1 MKKKYLKTFFSL
13 KSNRKINT
21 LVFEKMLSFH
31 AKEYYPENNI
41 YRNQYEDFNI
51 DWNYIER
58 DIHLE
63 NLKQDY
69 ENEIERENNNYR
81 FVLVN
86 DNIHFGGINVPLY
99 YQIYLVKINNINLK
113 YMYNHNKIKN
123 KYIIK

>member
-1 MKKKYLKTFFSL
+1 
-13 KSNRKINT
+13 
-21 LVFEKMLSFH
+21 MLSFH
-31 AKEYYPENNI
+31 AKEYHPENNI
-41 YRNQYEDFNI
+41 YKNKYDDLNI

-86 DNIHFGGINVPLY
+86 DNIYFGGINVPLY
-99 YQIYLVKINNINLK
+99 YQIYLIKINNINLK
-113 YMYNHNKIKN
+113 YMYNHNKIKI
-123 KYIIK
+123 KYNN

>member
-1 MKKKYLKTFFSL
+1 
-13 KSNRKINT
+13 
-21 LVFEKMLSFH
+21 MLSFH
-31 AKEYYPENNI
+31 AKEYHPENNI

-69 ENEIERENNNYR
+69 ENEIERENNYYR

-99 YQIYLVKINNINLK
+99 YQIYLVKLNNINLK

-123 KYIIK
+123 KYYIK